1 VRKGRQRFDNSLN
14 IPSNQFQPEA
24 NSQEQFLLAR
34 LGQKIAIAG
43 FMLYAVFAPHSIAG
57 AEIALGIAAFGWLIR
72 TVVTRKSG
80 FSHTQFDLP
89 ILLFLLWTI
98 ASSFLSQEPQISI
111 AKLQSVCVLLL
122 FYLAQAILT
131 RQTAIIAVCLMIL
144 SGVAGTIY
152 SIYDLA
158 RGRGVVVESIA
169 NDSPFQI
176 LKLAPGDAIWRVGG
190 DRVYSPAAIDDR
202 IRRSSP
208 GTALTVSLISQG
220 EHAERKGLIVTKQMK
235 NSPSPSGITGTHRTH
250 RFRASGWTRHYET
263 YSEILQILAQ
273 LSLGLALA
281 NLRNHGPNLRFKLAA
296 IACSLLALGLAL
308 TAMRTVLVAFAIGA
322 GVITIRG
329 ARGRARLLVPVA
341 ITLFLGIGVFFV
353 WQARARNALWLQDAS
368 SSLRFTVARVGA
380 SRIMLHPFFG
390 HGMDAMHLH
399 WTEWGFP
406 GNDMLDLHSTP
417 LQLAFDRGLPA
428 LGFWLWIMA
437 TFWFFVTRMEKSQR
451 DSSYT
456 DSYGVLLG
464 ATGALAGFFVSSLV
478 NYNFGD
484 SEVALVFW
492 WLMGTVVVLSDDRP
506 GTKLT
511 PGSPDGMP
519 LA

>member
-1 VRKGRQRFDNSLN
+1 LN
-14 IPSNQFQPEA
+14 IPSNQFQSEA
-24 NSQEQFLLAR
+24 SPQEQFLFAR

-43 FMLYAVFAPHSIAG
+43 FLLYAVFAPHSIAG
-57 AEIALGIAAFGWLIR
+57 AEIALAIAAVGWLIR
-72 TVVTRKSG
+72 TVATRKPG
-80 FSHTQFDLP
+80 FRRTQFDLP

-98 ASSFLSQEPQISI
+98 ASSFLSQEPRISI
-111 AKLQSVCVLLL
+111 AKLQSVWVLFL

-131 RQTAIIAVCLMIL
+131 RRIAIIVVCLMIL

-158 RGRGVVVESIA
+158 RGRGVIVESIA
-169 NDSPFQI
+169 NDSPFQK
-176 LKLAPGDAIWRVGG
+176 LQLAPGDAIWRVDGH
-190 DRVYSPAAIDDR
+190 RVYTPAAIDER

-208 GTALTVSLISQG
+208 GTALTVSVISQG
-220 EHAERKGLIVTKQMK
+220 EHAERKGLVVTQQMK
-235 NSPSPSGITGTHRTH
+235 DGPSPSGVTGTHRTH

-263 YSEILQILAQ
+263 YSEILQVLAQ

-281 NLRNHGPNLRFKLAA
+281 NLRNHGPNLRFKLAV

-308 TAMRTVLVAFAIGA
+308 TAMRTVLVALAIGA
-322 GVITIRG
+322 CVITIRG
-329 ARGRARLLVPVA
+329 ARGRARFLVLVA
-341 ITLFLGIGVFFV
+341 ITLFLCVGVFFV
-353 WQARARNALWLQDAS
+353 WQARAKKALWLQDAS

-380 SRIMLHPFFG
+380 SRIMLHPLFG

-406 GNDMLDLHSTP
+406 GHDMLDLHSTP

-428 LGFWLWIMA
+428 LAFWLWIIG
-437 TFWFFVTRMEKSQR
+437 TFWLFVARLEKSQR

-464 ATGALAGFFVSSLV
+464 ATGALAGFFVSSVV

-484 SEVALVFW
+484 AEVALVFW
-492 WLMGTVVVLSDDRP
+492 WLMGTVVVLSDDQP
-506 GTKLT
+506 PDISLT
-511 PGSPDGMP
+511 PGSAGGSAAGMA
-519 LA
+519 L